1 MGTVTHRDIDDFVAQ
16 KALAIVGV
24 SRTCKGFGY
33 EAQKELAKRGYT
45 VFLVHPEVASIDGKP
60 CAKSLRDVADRIGG
74 AVLVTPPKSTEAL
87 VREAAEGGV
96 RRVWMQQGAESP
108 EAIRLADELGIAA
121 VHGNCILMFAE
132 PVRSAHKV
140 HRWLRGLFGRN
151 PR

>member
-1 MGTVTHRDIDDFVAQ
+1 MGAVTRSQIDDFVAQ

-24 SRTCKGFGY
+24 SRNKSGFGY

-45 VFLVHPEVASIDGKP
+45 VFLVHPEAASIDGKP
-60 CAKSLRDVADRIGG
+60 CAKSLRDVADKVGG
-74 AVLVTPPKSTEAL
+74 AVIVTPPKSTESL
-87 VREAAEGGV
+87 VREAAEAGI
-96 RRVWMQQGAESP
+96 RRVWMQQGAESQ

-132 PVRSAHKV
+132 PVGSVHKV
-140 HRWLRGLFGRN
+140 HRWLRGLFGYN